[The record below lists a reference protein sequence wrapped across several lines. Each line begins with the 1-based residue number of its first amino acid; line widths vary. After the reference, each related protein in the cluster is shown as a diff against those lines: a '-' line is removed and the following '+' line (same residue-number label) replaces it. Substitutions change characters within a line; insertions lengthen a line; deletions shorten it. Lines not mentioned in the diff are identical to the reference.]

1 MSDPVSLRN
10 IPPDVLKL
18 AQDLSVQTGLS
29 INDEFRLA
37 LASGLLIEATK
48 VTPRP
53 DGTFGGLPGAMLAK
67 ALRRHLGS
75 AIDLLVEH
83 GQHPYQ
89 AFMSD
94 GKREHA
100 FRASDGTTTQ
110 AVPEKDPL
118 LAHSI
123 EKDLD
128 MLGIGVGLSE
138 TLETGA

>member
-1 MSDPVSLRN
+1 MSDPISIRN

-18 AQDLSVQTGLS
+18 AQELSVQTGLS

-48 VTPRP
+48 VTPRL
-53 DGTFGGLPGAMLAK
+53 DGTFGGLQGAFLAK

-83 GQHPYQ
+83 GQHPHI

-94 GKREHA
+94 GKKEHTS
-100 FRASDGTTTQ
+100 RASEETTAQTMS
-110 AVPEKDPL
+110 AHDRL
-118 LAHSI
+118 LEHSI
-123 EKDLD
+123 EEDLD

-138 TLETGA
+138 TLETDA